1 MVDQLS
7 PVETCRAC
15 GTPIRELGA
24 LINGLCQNCA
34 AQQIVTEPQPG
45 VAYPGYDQHVAGQA
59 WPGAAPLD
67 PDHPRWGPLTGIGV
81 WLFSVAATIAV
92 PVVAMVAWI
101 FIAKARGTIPP
112 EGIDQDSL
120 PIPLLLTLIYST
132 VFAHLII
139 VLFCWAVV
147 TNLKKQPF
155 LASLGWHWGGRSVL
169 YWVLVSIGIVIGIM
183 ALGVLLSKLI
193 PEKESDFAKMLKASQ
208 SVRVAVALLAS
219 FSAPF
224 VEEMVYRGVL
234 YSGLR
239 KRLGQ
244 ATTVIL
250 VMLLFAGVHVPQYWG
265 AWPSI
270 IGLAVLSLILTVV
283 RAKTKS
289 ILPCVTIHFI
299 HNFIISVLIVVGMAD

>member
-24 LINGLCQNCA
+24 LVNGLCQNCA

-45 VAYPGYDQHVAGQA
+45 VAYPVYDQSVAGQA

-67 PDHPRWGPLTGIGV
+67 PDHPRWGVWTGIGV
-81 WLFSVAATIAV
+81 WLFSVAATFAIPTIGMFLWV
-92 PVVAMVAWI
+92 
-101 FIAKARGTIPP
+101 FIAKARGTLPP
-112 EGIDQDSL
+112 EGLDPDNL

-147 TNLKKQPF
+147 TNLKRQPF

-169 YWVLVSIGIVIGIM
+169 YWVLVSIGIVIAVM
-183 ALGVLLSKLI
+183 TLGVVLSKFL
-193 PEKESDFAKMLKASQ
+193 PETESPFAKMLKRAQ

-219 FSAPF
+219 LSAPF
-224 VEEMVYRGVL
+224 VEELVYRGVL

-244 ATTVIL
+244 AMTVTL

-265 AWPSI
+265 AWASI
-270 IGLAVLSLILTVV
+270 SGLAVLSLILTVV

-299 HNFIISVLIVVGMAD
+299 HNTIISVLLVIGVAD